1 MKRLLLQ
8 WFVLAGFVIL
18 AKAQEPPAKNPAVAK
33 ILSEISE
40 SNIRATVERLVS
52 FGTRHTL
59 SDTLS
64 DMRGIGAARRWIK
77 SEMERYAGASGGGM
91 TVEFHESVVPQS
103 SRVPRPAK
111 IANVVATLRPTA
123 QSSSSRIFIV
133 GGHYDSRASN
143 GGDATSDAPGAND
156 DGSGTAVTMELAR
169 VFARYK
175 FDATVVF
182 IAFVGEEQGL
192 LGATQWAD
200 MARNNGWNVEAV
212 LNNDIV
218 GSSISGDGRKED
230 GFVRV
235 FSEAFSSVDTG
246 GVFRMRNSLGLENDG
261 ASRSLARYVKEIG
274 ERYVPGFGIKMVYRK
289 DRFLRGGDHSPF
301 HDRGVAAVRFSVAVE
316 NYDWQHQDVRT
327 ENGNEYGDLPKFM
340 DFAYCV
346 NVARVNAA
354 VLATLALAPASP
366 ERAGIV
372 TSQLEYQTTLRW
384 QSNREP
390 DLAGYLV
397 RYRPT
402 TSAEWDHAFFS
413 KDTTVTLDLLK
424 DDYLFGVQ
432 AVDKEGNVS
441 LPAIPRAVR

>member
-1 MKRLLLQ
+1 
-8 WFVLAGFVIL
+8 
-18 AKAQEPPAKNPAVAK
+18 
-33 ILSEISE
+33 
-40 SNIRATVERLVS
+40 
-52 FGTRHTL
+52 
-59 SDTLS
+59 
-64 DMRGIGAARRWIK
+64 
-77 SEMERYAGASGGGM
+77 M

-103 SRVPRPAK
+103 SRVPRSTK

-123 QSSSSRIFIV
+123 QSSPGRILVV
-133 GGHYDSRASN
+133 GGHYDSRAGS

-169 VFARYK
+169 VFARHE

-192 LGATQWAD
+192 LGATQWAE
-200 MARNNGWNVEAV
+200 MARGNGWNVEAV

-235 FSEAFSSVDTG
+235 FSEAFSPSDTG
-246 GVFRMRNSLGLENDG
+246 AVFRMRNSLGLENDG
-261 ASRSLARYVKEIG
+261 ASRSLARYVNEIG
-274 ERYVPGFGIKMVYRK
+274 ERYVPGFGIKMVYRR

-301 HDRGVAAVRFSVAVE
+301 HNSGFAAVRFSVAVE

-327 ENGNEYGDLPKFM
+327 ENGKEYGDLTKFM
-340 DFAYCV
+340 DFAYCA

-366 ERAGIV
+366 EKAGIV
-372 TSQLEYQTTLRW
+372 TSKLEYETTLRW
-384 QSNREP
+384 QKNKEP

-397 RYRPT
+397 RYRFT
-402 TSAEWDHAFFS
+402 TSAEWDHAFFT
-413 KDTTVTLDLLK
+413 KDTTATLKLLK
-424 DDYLFGVQ
+424 DDYLFGIQ
-432 AVDKEGNVS
+432 AVDKEGNAS
-441 LPAIPRAVR
+441 LSAIPRPVR

>member
-192 LGATQWAD
+192 L
-200 MARNNGWNVEAV
+200 ARRNGLIWPET
-212 LNNDIV
+212 
-218 GSSISGDGRKED
+218 
-230 GFVRV
+230 
-235 FSEAFSSVDTG
+235 TG
-246 GVFRMRNSLGLENDG
+246 GT
-261 ASRSLARYVKEIG
+261 SRRS
-274 ERYVPGFGIKMVYRK
+274 
-289 DRFLRGGDHSPF
+289 
-301 HDRGVAAVRFSVAVE
+301 
-316 NYDWQHQDVRT
+316 
-327 ENGNEYGDLPKFM
+327 
-340 DFAYCV
+340 
-346 NVARVNAA
+346 
-354 VLATLALAPASP
+354 
-366 ERAGIV
+366 
-372 TSQLEYQTTLRW
+372 
-384 QSNREP
+384 
-390 DLAGYLV
+390 
-397 RYRPT
+397 
-402 TSAEWDHAFFS
+402 
-413 KDTTVTLDLLK
+413 
-424 DDYLFGVQ
+424 
-432 AVDKEGNVS
+432 
-441 LPAIPRAVR
+441 